1 MGEIMELGVDEAG
14 RGPVIGSM
22 FVTGVLLN
30 ESSEEVLMKAGV
42 RDSKL
47 LTPNVRM
54 KLLPLILKE
63 ARFVAVIERKPWE
76 MDSYNVNKL
85 FIESVVS
92 IVKLAKSYGHTF
104 DRVIVDSTSSRKELV
119 NALIKEVGSNAKVIV
134 EDHADRKYLVV
145 AAASIVAK
153 CLRDTHV
160 KYLHLKYGDF
170 GSGYPSDPKT
180 IEWLRRFKDGN
191 ELPPIVRRSWR
202 TLKRLG
208 IRTSLGEEGILKWLK
223 GRSNEGR

>member
-1 MGEIMELGVDEAG
+1 MMKLGIDEAG

-22 FVTGVLLN
+22 FVAGVLLDEN
-30 ESSEEVLMKAGV
+30 SEELLMKAGV

-47 LTPNVRM
+47 LTPNSRM
-54 KLLPLILKE
+54 KLLTLILKE
-63 ARFVAVIERKPWE
+63 AKFVAVIERKPWE
-76 MDSYNVNKL
+76 VDSYNINKL

-92 IVKLAKSYGHTF
+92 IVKLTKGYGHTF
-104 DRVIVDSTSSRKELV
+104 DRVIVDSTSSRRELV
-119 NALIKEVGSNAKVIV
+119 NALIKEVGSNAEVIV
-134 EDHADRKYLVV
+134 EDRADRKYVVV

-153 CLRDTHV
+153 CFRDTHV

-180 IEWLRRFKDGN
+180 IEWLKRFSGSN